1 MSITQQKVSAQHV
14 TPAVAEAARGLARA
28 IANSEVF
35 RRFEA
40 SQEQF
45 SADKNLQ
52 QRLLDYDTRKREAQL
67 SGLWEVG
74 KGNGAEDLEKLW
86 KSLLKNPVL
95 KEYLACEAELRNLLR
110 EAAMRITNEVGI
122 DYGAACAPAGGCC

>member
-1 MSITQQKVSAQHV
+1 VSITQQEVPAQHV

-35 RRFEA
+35 RRFEV
-40 SQEQF
+40 SQEHF

-52 QRLLDYDTRKREAQL
+52 QRLVDYDTRKRDAQL
-67 SGLWEVG
+67 SGLWDAG
-74 KGNGAEDLEKLW
+74 KGNGAEDREKLW

-95 KEYLACEAELRNLLR
+95 KEYLACEAELRSLLR
-110 EAAMRITNEVGI
+110 EATTRITNEVGI
-122 DYGAACAPAGGCC
+122 DYGAACAAAGGCC